1 MQIAKEPESIDEE
14 FLRLSLREKGIFDNN
29 MPLLDNDIRI
39 RVAQRCIDLLQRVT
53 DTKFEAEI
61 SDVLVSL
68 RIKGRIA
75 EYCG

>member
-39 RVAQRCIDLLQRVT
+39 R
-53 DTKFEAEI
+53 
-61 SDVLVSL
+61 
-68 RIKGRIA
+68 
-75 EYCG
+75 